1 MDFLNYFFNP
11 KSIAIIGASRD
22 SYKAGG
28 QCLISLLQC
37 GYKGTIYPVNP
48 HYEEIFGVK
57 TYPSVAELP
66 GSFEIGLIVVP
77 AQAVKDAVLDCAK
90 AGAKGVVI
98 ISSGF
103 KEAETGQELEKEILQ
118 LAVETGIKIIG
129 PNTMGVINTAH
140 PLNLTFVPYLKEIP
154 RGSIGLI
161 SQSGGVCQLILYALL
176 SENLGASKA
185 VALGNRCN
193 VEFSDIL
200 AHYGRDPETNVV
212 LMYIEGIE
220 NPRHLLEEAKKIT
233 MFKPIVV
240 YKVRESEA
248 VNRAAFSHTGT
259 LTGSFNLYQAAF
271 RDAGIISANSIDELI
286 DTAKSL
292 SFLPVPQGNRV
303 GIVAVQA
310 GLGIIFTSVA
320 EQEGL
325 KLAELTHSTID
336 ALDKCL
342 SSTAR
347 YTLHSNPVDI
357 TFGVADK
364 KIIMQ
369 TIRLLMKDNNVD
381 MVVLLNSHHSEYT
394 QNILEAVEQ
403 LIADGEI
410 AKPFVLMQD
419 SPEEA
424 LGSKIKNIESK
435 KIPVYRLPDR
445 AARALANLYR
455 YAGIRQKKE
464 TVISEQGS
472 QAALDGA
479 KAKSILAGVEQ
490 EGRIVLT
497 EPEAKE
503 FLVTAGIP
511 VTPVKIIESSEEA
524 YRTAAS
530 LGAPVVL
537 KLVSPLIAHKSDVG
551 GVKLNLAGEKEIKEA
566 YEEIILKGRHLD
578 PRVCVSIQPMASPG
592 IEVIIGSITDSQFG
606 PVIMF
611 GLGGTTVEVYRDVSY
626 RLLPLN
632 ALAAR
637 EMIQEIKGFSLLQGY
652 RGQAAVNLEPII
664 DILMKIST
672 LMTTFTQIKEVDLNP
687 VIVYPNRV
695 LVVDSRILLTG
706 QSK

>member
-1 MDFLNYFFNP
+1 M
-11 KSIAIIGASRD
+11 
-22 SYKAGG
+22 
-28 QCLISLLQC
+28 
-37 GYKGTIYPVNP
+37 
-48 HYEEIFGVK
+48 
-57 TYPSVAELP
+57 P

-664 DILMKIST
+664 DILMKTST